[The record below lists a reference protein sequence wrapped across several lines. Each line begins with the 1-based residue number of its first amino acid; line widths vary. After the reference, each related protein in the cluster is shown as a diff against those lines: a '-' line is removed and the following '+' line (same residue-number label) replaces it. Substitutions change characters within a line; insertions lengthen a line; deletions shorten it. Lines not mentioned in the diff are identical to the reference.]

1 MLKSIL
7 PTFRAVF
14 WRDERHG
21 PLPLLLLCLTIVT
34 GLIDAVSYLKL
45 GHVFVANMTGNVVF
59 MGFAVAGTAE
69 FSIAA
74 AIVAIAAFLFGAL
87 AGGRL
92 GAACAHHRGKYL
104 AISTNINIAL
114 VCGALVVSILSEDAA
129 SELVRYAL
137 IVLLAIAMGLQNAT
151 ARRLGVPDLTTTV
164 LTLTLTG
171 FAADST
177 LAGGKSPNRGR
188 RFIATIAMFAGAAV
202 GAFLIFNFGVS
213 AVLALALTILAIIGL
228 VLWRLSQS
236 IEAWTVGT

>member
-1 MLKSIL
+1 MCKSTH
-7 PTFRAVF
+7 PTFRSVF
-14 WRDERHG
+14 WRDEQHG

-59 MGFAVAGTAE
+59 MGFAVAGTTE

-74 AIVAIAAFLFGAL
+74 AIVAIAAFLLGAL

-92 GAACAHHRGKYL
+92 GTACAQHRGKYL
-104 AISTNINIAL
+104 AITTYINIAL
-114 VCGALVVSILSEDAA
+114 VCSALVVSILSPDTA
-129 SELVRYAL
+129 SELAHYAL
-137 IVLLAIAMGLQNAT
+137 IVLLAITMGLQNAT

-188 RFIATIAMFAGAAV
+188 RLMATIAMFAGAAV
-202 GAFLIFNFGVS
+202 GALLIFNVGVS
-213 AVLALALTILAIIGL
+213 AALALAVLLLAMTGL
-228 VLWRLSQS
+228 VLSHLSQS